1 MMDPIDEMFEELK
14 IEFMDLRG
22 IIEELRYAEGKNR
35 EELMKELDFRVYT
48 MEGFCQEIHM
58 KMKNFYEDFLR
69 FEGALRSEERRV
81 GKECRSRWEPEQEK
95 ENKRRQVTTADG
107 RSTEEG
113 QSDRRVS
120 YHDEQ

>member
-1 MMDPIDEMFEELK
+1 MIKKRGDLMDPIDEMFEELK

-69 FEGALRSEERRV
+69 FEGAL
-81 GKECRSRWEPEQEK
+81 
-95 ENKRRQVTTADG
+95 
-107 RSTEEG
+107 
-113 QSDRRVS
+113 
-120 YHDEQ
+120 